1 LLRSAPLWPEGNCA
15 TGRCTIASHH
25 RLTRGQVSASACSA
39 CKPPDG
45 WLGLRPSFS
54 DSFTRY
60 DPRCLSGRRHLLF
73 GRQSQ
78 KPVRDL
84 LVANLGCG
92 AIAFCK
98 PGFCDRGIRAAA
110 SEVRPPRFTLL
121 STDPGRACIRWR
133 VGVARATQSRS
144 VTLPTT
150 DESAFSANQARAGRQ
165 ARARSTRS
173 RDECRRRRRADHGQI
188 AWAHLN

>member
-92 AIAFCK
+92 AIAFRK
-98 PGFCDRGIRAAA
+98 PGFC
-110 SEVRPPRFTLL
+110 VPRYPRRCLGGETAPFHLAL
-121 STDPGRACIRWR
+121 DGPGTR
-133 VGVARATQSRS
+133 VHSM
-144 VTLPTT
+144 
-150 DESAFSANQARAGRQ
+150 AGRCG
-165 ARARSTRS
+165 SCDS
-173 RDECRRRRRADHGQI
+173 IQI
-188 AWAHLN
+188 RHTSYDGRKRLLGESGPGWTSS